1 MKIAF
6 NIIDTKAHKT
16 IMTVTYFNNVR
27 AILKALN
34 RKIPSRYT
42 YAIIRVDNNGNEIK
56 RSDWDD

>member
-27 AILKALN
+27 AILRAFNEKN
-34 RKIPSRYT
+34 PNRYT
-42 YAIIRVDNNGNEIK
+42 YAIIRMDNNGNVIK